1 MYSIRQRLTC
11 LLGAGLLLAG
21 GCATNRHTGRSPADA
36 GNVLPATPPGRAVLT
51 PKADAYAHYA
61 SGIVYDQRNQPDQA
75 DQEYEQ
81 AVAADP
87 GNEQLAVDLAR
98 RLMQRH
104 EMDKAIEL
112 LTRST
117 ARRHATGMVYGWLGF
132 ALDQSGKTN
141 QAVVAYRTA
150 VKRSP
155 HMLLAYHGLAR
166 IDLQNKQ
173 PQEALKVLD
182 AAARQPKA
190 DAEFLVGLAQFLVAT
205 GQTKAL
211 PDSETRPRVRALL
224 QRAANLKPTDPI
236 LLQRMADAYKA
247 IGEVASATRLYQSLL
262 DQQADANPAM
272 IAALREQ
279 LFQLYFQSGQR
290 DKAAAQLRELR
301 NADPTNPRVHYLLG
315 SVALEDRRY
324 ADAAASFQQALA
336 LAPDLEPAYYNLAVA
351 QISLH
356 DPEAALDTLSSART
370 RFKLNFLLEFYT
382 GVAQA
387 AEKQFDEALKSYT
400 SAELLAKAADPAR
413 LDEVFYYQLG
423 MAQERTGAFDDAVKT
438 FRKCMQM
445 APDDPEPL
453 NYLGYMW
460 ADRGVNL
467 EEARTLIEKAVKFKP
482 DEPAYLDSLAWVLY
496 KLKLPQAALEPM
508 EKAVRLS
515 EKAPDATLFEHLG
528 DIRAALGQWDA
539 ARDAWRKSLA
549 LEPNDAIKKKLD
561 AAPAGS
567 KP

>member
-1 MYSIRQRLTC
+1 MYSIRQRLFC
-11 LLGAGLLLAG
+11 LWGAGLLLAA
-21 GCATNRHTGRSPADA
+21 GCATDRHPGRSPADA
-36 GNVLPATPPGRAVLT
+36 GPTLPAAPTGCIALT
-51 PKADAYAHYA
+51 QRADAYAHYA

-81 AVAADP
+81 AVAAEP

-104 EMDKAIEL
+104 EMDKAVEL
-112 LTRST
+112 LTRSA
-117 ARRHATGMVYGWLGF
+117 ARRHATGIVYGWLGL

-141 QAVVAYRTA
+141 QAVVAYHTA

-155 HMLLAYHGLAR
+155 LMLLAYHGLAR

-190 DAEFLVGLAQFLVAT
+190 DAEFLVGLAQFLVAS

-211 PDSETRPRVRALL
+211 PDSETKPRVRALL
-224 QRAANLKPTDPI
+224 QRAANLKPTNPI

-262 DQQADANPAM
+262 DQHADANPAM

-279 LFQLYFQSGQR
+279 LFQLYFLSGQR

-356 DPEAALDTLSSART
+356 DPAAALDTLERART

-400 SAELLAKAADPAR
+400 SAELLAKAADPSR

-445 APDDPEPL
+445 APNDPEPL

-467 EEARTLIEKAVKFKP
+467 EEARALIEKAVKFKP

-549 LEPNDAIKKKLD
+549 LEPNDAVKTKLD
-561 AAPAGS
+561 AAPAGGT
-567 KP
+567 P